1 MAGVE
6 TGRKASRTPKSGPV
20 SLAEI
25 RDAALTLFSDKTF
38 PVIGMRDISEAVGIR
53 PGSLYAHISSK
64 EELLAN
70 IVREGIESYLVEL
83 TPIVQ
88 SDPPPA
94 DRMRAAIRAHVK
106 VLSKT
111 LAQTR
116 VAFHQWHFL
125 GDEARQEIVTLRQ
138 RYEDVFTTI
147 YRSGVADGSFR
158 TPRNERIAVLALIG
172 MLTSA
177 SEWYEPEGPLGAD
190 EFGDSLA
197 DAAIEGLLAR

>member
-94 DRMRAAIRAHVK
+94 DRAGHKRCHFRCCGYAIARAREP
-106 VLSKT
+106 
-111 LAQTR
+111 TR
-116 VAFHQWHFL
+116 
-125 GDEARQEIVTLRQ
+125 DP
-138 RYEDVFTTI
+138 
-147 YRSGVADGSFR
+147 S
-158 TPRNERIAVLALIG
+158 PIG
-172 MLTSA
+172 
-177 SEWYEPEGPLGAD
+177 
-190 EFGDSLA
+190 
-197 DAAIEGLLAR
+197 I